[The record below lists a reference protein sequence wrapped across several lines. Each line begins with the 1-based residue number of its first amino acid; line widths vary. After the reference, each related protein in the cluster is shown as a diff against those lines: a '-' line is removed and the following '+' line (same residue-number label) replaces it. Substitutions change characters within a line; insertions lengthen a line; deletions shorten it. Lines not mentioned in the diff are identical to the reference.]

1 MRECLT
7 TATPK
12 YSSEVKPLLV
22 QAFPVGQTRWI
33 SAPPSMAQDR
43 SGLQWVAHRD
53 SAPGPQLPPQAAI
66 SQLYL
71 LLPHFQKQGRA
82 CIPGRDAE
90 FLLHALNDLVL
101 VSLGTL
107 GWVLFP
113 WPGCPWLLQD
123 HPGGHWPVLDEMQL
137 PVCWEEKGPQPLAN
151 HPPCRS
157 QNSCLLIT
165 FPDW

>member
-12 YSSEVKPLLV
+12 YSSEVEPLLI

-71 LLPHFQKQGRA
+71 LLPHFQKQGKS
-82 CIPGRDAE
+82 
-90 FLLHALNDLVL
+90 LHPWERCR
-101 VSLGTL
+101 VSPPCLEWSCSGVSWHLGMSFISMARMSL
-107 GWVLFP
+107 AAA
-113 WPGCPWLLQD
+113 
-123 HPGGHWPVLDEMQL
+123 
-137 PVCWEEKGPQPLAN
+137 GPPRRPLA
-151 HPPCRS
+151 CS
-157 QNSCLLIT
+157 GWDAATCLLRGKRTTAIS
-165 FPDW
+165 